1 MNFTGIILAAGASRR
16 MGTPKA
22 LLEFQGQ
29 SFIDRLTG
37 AFAQHCADVIVVVGY
52 HADTIRSSMRLR
64 HLPVF
69 VENPA
74 PENGQLSS
82 LHCGLRAV
90 PEGSSGILFIPVD
103 CPDVKPATIG
113 KLLERSGDAAFV
125 VPSHGGKHGH
135 PILFRP
141 EIASEFLALPP
152 GSSAREVV
160 HRYRSQTLY
169 VDVQDPG
176 VVRDVDDPAAYRELL
191 AASESL

>member
-1 MNFTGIILAAGASRR
+1 VNFTGIILAAGASRR

-22 LLEFQGQ
+22 LLEFHGQ

-37 AFAQHCADVIVVVGY
+37 AFAQHCTDVIVVIGH
-52 HADTIRSSMRLR
+52 HADTIRLGMRLR
-64 HLPVF
+64 SLPVF

-74 PENGQLSS
+74 PEKGQLSS
-82 LHCGLRAV
+82 LQCGLRAA

-103 CPDVKPATIG
+103 CPSIKPETIG
-113 KLLERSGDAAFV
+113 KLIEHSGDAPFV
-125 VPSHGGKHGH
+125 VPAHEGKHGH

-141 EIASEFLALPP
+141 EIAAEFLALPQS
-152 GSSAREVV
+152 SSAREVV

-176 VVRDVDDPAAYRELL
+176 VVRDVDDPVAYRELL
-191 AASESL
+191 ATSECL